1 MKFTYHYDHQ
11 TGQWHCFEVVDGHE
25 IYMVS
30 KSTAEQA
37 RQWCEE
43 QVSAAVEGM

>member
-1 MKFTYHYDHQ
+1 MMFTYHCDLQ

-25 IYMVS
+25 IYMVTVA
-30 KSTAEQA
+30 TAEDA

-43 QVSAAVEGM
+43 QVAIAMNGG